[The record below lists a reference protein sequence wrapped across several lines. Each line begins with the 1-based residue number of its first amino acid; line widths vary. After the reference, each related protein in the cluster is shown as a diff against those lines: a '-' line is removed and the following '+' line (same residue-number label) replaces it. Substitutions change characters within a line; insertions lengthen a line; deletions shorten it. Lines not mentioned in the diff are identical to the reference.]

1 MYIKYYSVPL
11 GRPTFLEKVTLTL
24 FNIARITNVALKLQP
39 RAFILFYVVQAV
51 SKWVPYR

>member
-11 GRPTFLEKVTLTL
+11 GRPTFLKKVTLTL